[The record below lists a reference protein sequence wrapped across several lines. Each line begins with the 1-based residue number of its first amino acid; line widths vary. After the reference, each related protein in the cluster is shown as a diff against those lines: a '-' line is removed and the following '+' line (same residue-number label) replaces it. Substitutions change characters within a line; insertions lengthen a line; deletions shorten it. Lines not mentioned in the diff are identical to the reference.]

1 MKHALLL
8 AAALMLAGA
17 PVAADPRGE
26 PQPARIGQTI
36 PAARDVAFPGTVR
49 LELDVTDLDQKIW
62 TIRQSIPAPKAG
74 RMSLHYAQWIPG
86 NHAPRG
92 PIYNYAGLKIVGG
105 GRELAWTRD
114 PGDVFTFHVDV
125 PKGVKS
131 LEVEAAFL
139 TPIEA
144 AQGPVMVTG
153 EMLRLNWYV
162 APLYP
167 AGYFI
172 RNIPFD
178 VSVRLP
184 EGWDYATALET
195 ESREGSTVRF
205 KTVSYET
212 LVDSPLFAGK
222 HMTKLDLDPGGRS
235 RVTLN
240 AMADEPEQLA
250 MSEKAVSVLRE
261 LVRQADRL
269 FGSRQFD
276 HYDFLLSVSDRLSG
290 AGIEHARSSDN
301 GVSGGFFRD
310 WDTGYISRDLLA
322 HEYVHSWNGKYRRPA
337 DLWTPTLN
345 TPMRNSLMWVYEGQT
360 QYWGAV
366 LAARAGFYTRQEAL
380 DVLAGVAAL
389 YEEGRPGRSWR
400 PLLDTTNDP
409 IIAARRSLP
418 WGSWQRSEDYYSE
431 GQLIWLDADTL
442 IRDLS
447 KGERSLDDF
456 AAAFF
461 GVDDGDWGQLTYTYK
476 DVVATLNRVQPYN
489 WDAFFRTRVETV
501 AVNAPLEGLA
511 RGGYRLVFRPT
522 PNAYFQA
529 TESRSRGANLT
540 YSIGL
545 AVDGNGKITAVNW
558 GGPAFEA
565 GLTTLSTV
573 TAVNGEA
580 FSPSRLRE
588 AVAATSAG
596 APVQLLLRTGE
607 AFRTVTLAYAGGA
620 RYPHLERI
628 EGAPAHLDDILAPR
642 KD

>member
-1 MKHALLL
+1 MRHALLL
-8 AAALMLAGA
+8 TTALLLAGA
-17 PVAADPRGE
+17 PASADTRGA
-26 PQPARIGQTI
+26 PQPARIEQII
-36 PAARDVAFPGTVR
+36 PTARDIAFPGVVR
-49 LELDVTDLDQKIW
+49 LEIDATDLQRKIW
-62 TIRQSIPAPKAG
+62 TIRQSIPAPKPG
-74 RMSLHYAQWIPG
+74 RMSLHYAEWIPG

-92 PIYNYAGLKIVGG
+92 PIYNYAGLRITAG
-105 GRELAWTRD
+105 GREIPWTRD
-114 PGDVFTFHVDV
+114 AGDVFTFHVDV
-125 PKGVKS
+125 PKDVKT
-131 LEVEAAFL
+131 LEVEADFL
-139 TPIEA
+139 TPLEA

-153 EMLRLNWYV
+153 EMMRLNWYV

-167 AGYFI
+167 AGYFT

-178 VSVRLP
+178 VSVKLP

-195 ESREGSTVRF
+195 ESRDGSVVRF
-205 KTVSYET
+205 KRVSYET
-212 LVDSPLFAGK
+212 LVDSPLFAGR

-240 AMADEPEQLA
+240 AMADQPDQLIMTDA
-250 MSEKAVSVLRE
+250 IETTLRE
-261 LVRQADRL
+261 LVRQADCL
-269 FGSRQFD
+269 FRARHFD
-276 HYDFLLSVSDRLSG
+276 HYDFLLSVSDRLAG

-301 GVSGGFFRD
+301 GVSSGYFRE
-310 WDTGYISRDLLA
+310 WSTGYISRDLLA

-389 YEEGRPGRSWR
+389 YGEGRPGRSWR
-400 PLLDTTNDP
+400 PLVDTTNDP

-442 IRDLS
+442 IRELS
-447 KGERSLDDF
+447 GGQRSLDDF

-461 GVDDGDWGQLTYTYK
+461 GVNDGDWGQLTYTFK
-476 DVVATLNRVQPYN
+476 DVVATLNAVQPHD
-489 WDAFFRTRVETV
+489 WDAFLKSRVQAV
-501 AVNAPLEGLA
+501 AANAPLDGFA
-511 RGGYRLVFRPT
+511 RGGYRLVFRPE
-522 PNAYFQA
+522 PNAYFKA
-529 TESRSRGANLT
+529 TEARSRGANLT

-545 AVDGNGKITAVNW
+545 SVDSNGKITSVNW
-558 GGPAFEA
+558 DGPAFRA
-565 GLTTLSTV
+565 GLTTISTV

-580 FSPSRLRE
+580 FSPERLR
-588 AVAATSAG
+588 AGVAATAKG
-596 APVQLLLRTGE
+596 EPLTLLVRTGE
-607 AFRTVTLAYAGGA
+607 AFRPVTLDYTGGA

-628 EGAPAHLDDILAPR
+628 EGKPAYLDDILSPR
-642 KD
+642 PR

>member
-1 MKHALLL
+1 
-8 AAALMLAGA
+8 MLAGA
-17 PVAADPRGE
+17 PVAADPRGA
-26 PQPARIGQTI
+26 PQPARIEQSI

-49 LELDVTDLDQKIW
+49 LELDVTDLERKIW
-62 TIRQSIPAPKAG
+62 TIRQSIPTPRAG

-131 LEVEAAFL
+131 LEVEASFL

-195 ESREGSTVRF
+195 ESRNGSTVRF

-250 MSEKAVSVLRE
+250 MSEKAVGVLRE

-269 FGSRQFD
+269 FRSRQFD

-301 GVSGGFFRD
+301 GVTSGYFRE

-389 YEEGRPGRSWR
+389 YGEGRPGRAWR

-447 KGERSLDDF
+447 KGKRSLDDF

-476 DVVATLNRVQPYN
+476 DVVATLNRVQPYD
-489 WDAFFRTRVETV
+489 WDAFFRTRVEAV

-522 PNAYFQA
+522 PNAYSQA
-529 TESRSRGANLT
+529 TEARSRGANLT

-545 AVDGNGKITAVNW
+545 AVDSNGKITSVNW
-558 GGPAFEA
+558 DGPAFRA

-580 FSPSRLRE
+580 FSPTRLRE

-596 APVQLLLRTGE
+596 TPVQLLLRTGE
-607 AFRTVTLAYAGGA
+607 EFRTVTLDYSGGA

>member
-1 MKHALLL
+1 M
-8 AAALMLAGA
+8 
-17 PVAADPRGE
+17 
-26 PQPARIGQTI
+26 
-36 PAARDVAFPGTVR
+36 
-49 LELDVTDLDQKIW
+49 
-62 TIRQSIPAPKAG
+62 
-74 RMSLHYAQWIPG
+74 
-86 NHAPRG
+86 
-92 PIYNYAGLKIVGG
+92 
-105 GRELAWTRD
+105 
-114 PGDVFTFHVDV
+114 
-125 PKGVKS
+125 
-131 LEVEAAFL
+131 
-139 TPIEA
+139 
-144 AQGPVMVTG
+144 
-153 EMLRLNWYV
+153 
-162 APLYP
+162 
-167 AGYFI
+167 
-172 RNIPFD
+172 
-178 VSVRLP
+178 
-184 EGWDYATALET
+184 
-195 ESREGSTVRF
+195 
-205 KTVSYET
+205 
-212 LVDSPLFAGK
+212 
-222 HMTKLDLDPGGRS
+222 
-235 RVTLN
+235 
-240 AMADEPEQLA
+240 
-250 MSEKAVSVLRE
+250 
-261 LVRQADRL
+261 RQADRL

-301 GVSGGFFRD
+301 GVSSGFFRD

-389 YEEGRPGRSWR
+389 YGEGRPGRSWR

-476 DVVATLNRVQPYN
+476 DVVATLNRVQPYD
-489 WDAFFRTRVETV
+489 WDAFFKTRVETV

-529 TESRSRGANLT
+529 TEARSRGANLT

-628 EGAPAHLDDILAPR
+628 EGTPAHLDDILAPR